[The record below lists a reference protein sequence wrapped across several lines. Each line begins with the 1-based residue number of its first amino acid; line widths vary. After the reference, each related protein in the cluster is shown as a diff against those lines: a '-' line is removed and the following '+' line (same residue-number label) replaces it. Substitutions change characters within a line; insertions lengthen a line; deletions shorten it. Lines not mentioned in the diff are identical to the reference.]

1 MITRYPAAI
10 FCFRSEKLM
19 EGEKSRLMPQLAEN
33 TQYGEGITE
42 TDQQSGDQDGIRHN
56 KGAG

>member
-1 MITRYPAAI
+1 
-10 FCFRSEKLM
+10 M